1 MSTIKNLK
9 DTFEKYEA
17 STASTIES
25 LQARLDAIEN
35 SDHERNDTATILKK
49 IEDTGNSITEA
60 NAIAIDRLKD
70 DILEVRN
77 VIIKRLAEENRNLR
91 GRVSLLEEKILEDE
105 RRTNLMDQHSRK
117 VNLEIDGIPE
127 SVQHEGLKK

>member
-1 MSTIKNLK
+1 MSTIKHLK